1 MDMKISSIDLDLLN
15 FKQISVFNQ
24 RAATPSHSVPSL
36 PKIGKMH
43 QYEIHITT
51 GVFFWL
57 SSSADRQQ
65 QVFSLKAER
74 RRITSWLSS
83 WQVASFFLSVKKG
96 TCPSSCICQSI
107 CPTVSPNREDS
118 LASESEEEDEDHD
131 HDGDQHA
138 DSTPLSATWR
148 THRSL
153 DTLHSCWHWWTW
165 IINTLIVVCF

>member
-1 MDMKISSIDLDLLN
+1 MDTKISSIDLDLLN
-15 FKQISVFNQ
+15 FKQITGFNQ
-24 RAATPSHSVPSL
+24 RVATPSHSVPSL

-51 GVFFWL
+51 RVFFWL

-96 TCPSSCICQSI
+96 RRDMSLFLYLSIHLSHCQFLQGSHWHQRAKKRMRTTI
-107 CPTVSPNREDS
+107 MMVT
-118 LASESEEEDEDHD
+118 
-131 HDGDQHA
+131 
-138 DSTPLSATWR
+138 STPIAHHCLRPEEHTD
-148 THRSL
+148 L
-153 DTLHSCWHWWTW
+153 
-165 IINTLIVVCF
+165 